1 MNGTPVTLPAMR
13 ALVIVH
19 DPGSMPT
26 MVGERLRQHGFD
38 LVELPIAPFDDPH
51 SDVPFPDPTEFDLI
65 VPMGAV
71 WSVYDNETIGSWIGR
86 ELDFLRAADEAAV
99 PVFGVCFGFQALA
112 SALGGRTLPAET
124 PQVGWFHVESHVPDA
139 IATGPWMEWHYDR
152 SEPPPGAD
160 VLASDDTCVQA
171 FRLRRNLGVQFHPEV
186 DRAHVEA
193 WLDMGGHGELE
204 AAGLS
209 AATLLAETESNAA
222 LARPNTFRLVDWFLT
237 DIAELETQL
246 DPVDEL
252 DPEGIVS

>member
-1 MNGTPVTLPAMR
+1 MSESAVTLAAMR
-13 ALVIVH
+13 ALVVVH

-26 MVGERLRQHGFD
+26 MVGERLRQHGFE

-51 SDVPFPDPTEFDLI
+51 SDVPFPDPTDFDLI

-71 WSVYDNETIGSWIGR
+71 WSVYDDETIGSWIGR
-86 ELDFLRAADEAAV
+86 ELDFLRAADAADV

-124 PQVGWFHVESHVPDA
+124 PQVGWFHVESRVPDA
-139 IATGPWMEWHYDR
+139 IASGPWMEWHYDR
-152 SEPPPGAD
+152 SDPPPDAE

-204 AAGLS
+204 AAGIS
-209 AATLLAETESNAA
+209 ADRLLADSEANAR
-222 LARPNTFRLVDWFLT
+222 LARPNTFRLVDWFLAEV
-237 DIAELETQL
+237 AELDTDLGSGGRPDHEA
-246 DPVDEL
+246 
-252 DPEGIVS
+252 SAS